1 MLCKFL
7 CLNEDVWINIPCLR
21 EASCSFLMAEASSVL
36 CSGASASISPN
47 GSLLGLSGRHLLN
60 QRNTMNVISCVSWTN
75 ALFPSH
81 AHTHHHCH
89 YSPLP
94 PNVMWY
100 LEVLRDRFHF
110 LILVS
115 GSCPVSSHFEE
126 IKMSSWTLWFLSNS
140 MKTGTTSHC
149 LFFGFDAVYSFCIY
163 PNKRIGWPTLM
174 LHWLKEFFL
183 KRISNRIGGSPDQLL
198 MKCVRLGGSAV
209 FKGVHTKY

>member
-60 QRNTMNVISCVSWTN
+60 RRNTMSVISCVSWTN

-81 AHTHHHCH
+81 THTHHHCH

-140 MKTGTTSHC
+140 MKTGHHIVC
-149 LFFGFDAVYSFCIY
+149 FLALALFIAFAFA
-163 PNKRIGWPTLM
+163 PT
-174 LHWLKEFFL
+174 K
-183 KRISNRIGGSPDQLL
+183 G
-198 MKCVRLGGSAV
+198 LGGQHWCYTDLRSFSLRGLV
-209 FKGVHTKY
+209 TG